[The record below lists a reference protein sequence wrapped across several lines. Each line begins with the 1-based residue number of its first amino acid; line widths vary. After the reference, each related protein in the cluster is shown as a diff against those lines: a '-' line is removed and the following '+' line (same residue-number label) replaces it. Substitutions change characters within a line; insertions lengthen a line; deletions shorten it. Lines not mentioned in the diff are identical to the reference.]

1 MKNKIY
7 IHFSVDDVF
16 KSLIEVTDKNIPLKK
31 HWFFSQI
38 YNLWKNYKIR
48 TGLYLFYKG
57 KINGKMR
64 YLTEV
69 KNLKNELKEKWI
81 YFGPHA
87 LDFNSPPHKFSLKQ
101 QKIQIQKIYDQID
114 RFAGLKNL
122 AKKVRLHEYSECYEL
137 ADLFKKYN
145 VNTLFTT
152 DREVGAHRLPI
163 KNRKELIKR
172 GNTNYKHMNFIR
184 TNFRV
189 ENLKKNIKLNQI
201 VFDRFFKKKKTI
213 IIYSHEYELKKEK
226 VKKLLKDNIS
236 LISKKFIL
244 ISKKP

>member
-16 KSLIEVTDKNIPLKK
+16 NSLIEVTDKNIPLKK

-38 YNLWKNYKIR
+38 YNLWINYKIR

-57 KINGKMR
+57 KVNGKIR
-64 YLTEV
+64 YLSEV

-87 LDFNSPPHKFSLKQ
+87 LDFNSPPHKFSVKH
-101 QKIQIQKIYDQID
+101 QKMQIQNIYHQID
-114 RFAGLKNL
+114 RFAGSKNL
-122 AKKVRLHEYSECYEL
+122 TRKVRLHEYSECYEL
-137 ADLFKKYN
+137 ANLFKKYN

-152 DREVGAHRLPI
+152 DKDVGAHRLPLI
-163 KNRKELIKR
+163 NKKELINK
-172 GNTNYKHMNFIR
+172 GNTNYKNMNFIR
-184 TNFRV
+184 TDFRV
-189 ENLKKNIKLNQI
+189 ENLKKNLKLNQI
-201 VFDRFFKKKKTI
+201 EFSQFFKKRKSIT
-213 IIYSHEYELKKEK
+213 IYSHEYEMKKEK
-226 VKKLLKDNIS
+226 IRKLLNDNIS

-244 ISKKP
+244 ISNRP